1 MKESVMSATNVP
13 AAGENHMIDDY
24 TTEGDGADDLI
35 VD

>member
-13 AAGENHMIDDY
+13 AAGESHVIDDY
-24 TTEGDGADDLI
+24 TAEGEGAGDLI